1 MKVKSIVDV
10 ITNSS
15 SEVFIAKTED
25 VKACFL
31 ELLGDDILPKNHYY
45 SAETFEKILEDFN
58 ENYENRRW
66 IEEFLSES
74 GASNSHLL
82 YKFKL
87 SSDAIIALKY
97 FGHTDEEIERIET
110 GEDDTSI
117 SYDITMRWTDEDGNE
132 IDVVRHPKQIV
143 QIKLE
148 KEVFKNDLIR
158 RKIVWK
164 FDKR

>member
-45 SAETFEKILEDFN
+45 SADTFEKVLEDFN
-58 ENYENRRW
+58 ESYENRRL

-74 GASNSHLL
+74 GVSSSHLL

-97 FGHTDEEIERIET
+97 FGHTDEEIEIYTDMKDETRNKIRKSIIEKILGKTMLTYWDHSWMDKRIVE
-110 GEDDTSI
+110 
-117 SYDITMRWTDEDGNE
+117 W
-132 IDVVRHPKQIV
+132 
-143 QIKLE
+143 
-148 KEVFKNDLIR
+148 FKNNNNDYKHDIS
-158 RKIVWK
+158 
-164 FDKR
+164 

>member
-1 MKVKSIVDV
+1 MKVKSVVDV

-45 SAETFEKILEDFN
+45 SAETFENVLEDFN
-58 ENYENRRW
+58 ENYENRRL

-74 GASNSHLL
+74 GVSSSHLL

-97 FGHTDEEIERIET
+97 FGHTDEEIEIYTDMKDETRNKIRKSIIEKIL
-110 GEDDTSI
+110 GK
-117 SYDITMRWTDEDGNE
+117 TMLTYWDHSWMDKRVIEW
-132 IDVVRHPKQIV
+132 
-143 QIKLE
+143 
-148 KEVFKNDLIR
+148 FKNNNKEYKHDIS
-158 RKIVWK
+158 
-164 FDKR
+164 

>member
-1 MKVKSIVDV
+1 MKAKSIVDV

-45 SAETFEKILEDFN
+45 SAETFEKVLEDFN
-58 ENYENRRW
+58 ENYENRRL

-74 GASNSHLL
+74 GVSSSHLL

-97 FGHTDEEIERIET
+97 FGHTDEEIEIYTDMKDETRNKIRKSIIEKIL
-110 GEDDTSI
+110 GK
-117 SYDITMRWTDEDGNE
+117 TMLTYWDHSWMDKRVIEW
-132 IDVVRHPKQIV
+132 
-143 QIKLE
+143 
-148 KEVFKNDLIR
+148 FKNNNKEYKHDIS
-158 RKIVWK
+158 
-164 FDKR
+164 

>member
-31 ELLGDDILPKNHYY
+31 ELLGDEILPKNHYY
-45 SAETFEKILEDFN
+45 SAETFEKVLEDFN
-58 ENYENRRW
+58 GDYENRRL

-74 GASNSHLL
+74 GVSNSHLL

-97 FGHTDEEIERIET
+97 FGHTDEEIEIYTDMKDETRNKIRKSIIEKILGKTILTYWDHSWMDKRIVE
-110 GEDDTSI
+110 
-117 SYDITMRWTDEDGNE
+117 W
-132 IDVVRHPKQIV
+132 
-143 QIKLE
+143 
-148 KEVFKNDLIR
+148 FKNNNKEYKHDIS
-158 RKIVWK
+158 
-164 FDKR
+164 

>member
-1 MKVKSIVDV
+1 MKIKSVVDV

-31 ELLGDDILPKNHYY
+31 ELLGDEILPKNHYY
-45 SAETFEKILEDFN
+45 SAETFEKVLEDFN
-58 ENYENRRW
+58 ESYENRGL

-74 GASNSHLL
+74 GVSSSHLL

-97 FGHTDEEIERIET
+97 FGHTDEEIEIYTNMKDETRNKIRKSIIEKILGKTMLTYWDHSWMDKRIVE
-110 GEDDTSI
+110 
-117 SYDITMRWTDEDGNE
+117 W
-132 IDVVRHPKQIV
+132 
-143 QIKLE
+143 
-148 KEVFKNDLIR
+148 FKNNNKEYKHDIS
-158 RKIVWK
+158 
-164 FDKR
+164 

>member
-31 ELLGDDILPKNHYY
+31 ELLGDEILPKNHYY
-45 SAETFEKILEDFN
+45 SAETFEKVLEDFN
-58 ENYENRRW
+58 ENYENRRL

-74 GASNSHLL
+74 GVSSSHLL

-97 FGHTDEEIERIET
+97 FGHTDEEIEIYTDMKDETRNKIRKSIIEKILGKTMLTYWDHSWMDKRIVE
-110 GEDDTSI
+110 
-117 SYDITMRWTDEDGNE
+117 W
-132 IDVVRHPKQIV
+132 
-143 QIKLE
+143 
-148 KEVFKNDLIR
+148 FKNNNKEYKHDIS
-158 RKIVWK
+158 
-164 FDKR
+164 

>member
-1 MKVKSIVDV
+1 MKIKSIIDV

-31 ELLGDDILPKNHYY
+31 ELLGDEILPKNHYY
-45 SAETFEKILEDFN
+45 SAETFEKVLEDFN
-58 ENYENRRW
+58 ENYENRRL

-97 FGHTDEEIERIET
+97 FGHTDKEIETYVNMRDEKLNERRKSIIEKIL
-110 GEDDTSI
+110 GK
-117 SYDITMRWTDEDGNE
+117 TMLTYWDHSWMDKRVIEW
-132 IDVVRHPKQIV
+132 
-143 QIKLE
+143 
-148 KEVFKNDLIR
+148 FKNNNKEYKHDIS
-158 RKIVWK
+158 
-164 FDKR
+164 

>member
-45 SAETFEKILEDFN
+45 SAETFEKVLEDFN
-58 ENYENRRW
+58 ENYENRRL

-74 GASNSHLL
+74 GVSNSHLL

-97 FGHTDEEIERIET
+97 FGHTDEEIEIYTDMKDETRNKIRKSIIEKILGKTMLTYWDHSWMDKRIVE
-110 GEDDTSI
+110 
-117 SYDITMRWTDEDGNE
+117 W
-132 IDVVRHPKQIV
+132 
-143 QIKLE
+143 
-148 KEVFKNDLIR
+148 FKNNNKEYKHDIS
-158 RKIVWK
+158 
-164 FDKR
+164 

>member
-25 VKACFL
+25 VKECFL

-45 SAETFEKILEDFN
+45 SAETFEKVLEDFN
-58 ENYENRRW
+58 ENYENRRL

-74 GASNSHLL
+74 GVSSSHLL

-97 FGHTDEEIERIET
+97 FGHTDEEIEIYTDMKDETRNKIRKSMIEKIL
-110 GEDDTSI
+110 GK
-117 SYDITMRWTDEDGNE
+117 TMLTYWDHSWMDKRVIEW
-132 IDVVRHPKQIV
+132 
-143 QIKLE
+143 
-148 KEVFKNDLIR
+148 FKNNNKEYKHDIS
-158 RKIVWK
+158 
-164 FDKR
+164 

>member
-25 VKACFL
+25 VKECFL

-45 SAETFEKILEDFN
+45 SAETFEKVLEDFN
-58 ENYENRRW
+58 ENYENRRL

-74 GASNSHLL
+74 GVSSSHLL

-97 FGHTDEEIERIET
+97 FGHTDEEIEIYTDMKDETRNKIRKSIIEKIL
-110 GEDDTSI
+110 GK
-117 SYDITMRWTDEDGNE
+117 TMLTYWDHSWMDKRVIEW
-132 IDVVRHPKQIV
+132 
-143 QIKLE
+143 
-148 KEVFKNDLIR
+148 FKNNNKEYKHDIS
-158 RKIVWK
+158 
-164 FDKR
+164 

>member
-1 MKVKSIVDV
+1 MKVKSVVDV

-45 SAETFEKILEDFN
+45 SAETFEKVLEDFN
-58 ENYENRRW
+58 ENYENRRL

-74 GASNSHLL
+74 GVSSSHLL

-97 FGHTDEEIERIET
+97 FGHTDEEIEIYTDMKDETRNKIRKSIIEKIL
-110 GEDDTSI
+110 GK
-117 SYDITMRWTDEDGNE
+117 TMLTYWDHSWMDKRVIEW
-132 IDVVRHPKQIV
+132 
-143 QIKLE
+143 
-148 KEVFKNDLIR
+148 FKNNNKEYKHDIS
-158 RKIVWK
+158 
-164 FDKR
+164 

>member
-45 SAETFEKILEDFN
+45 SAETFEKVLEDFN
-58 ENYENRRW
+58 ENYENRRL

-97 FGHTDEEIERIET
+97 FGHTDEEIEIYT
-110 GEDDTSI
+110 N
-117 SYDITMRWTDEDGNE
+117 MTDETCNN
-132 IDVVRHPKQIV
+132 IRKSI
-143 QIKLE
+143 IE
-148 KEVFKNDLIR
+148 KILGKTMLTYWDHNWMDNRVIEWFKNNNKEYKHDIS
-158 RKIVWK
+158 
-164 FDKR
+164 

>member
-1 MKVKSIVDV
+1 MKIKSIVDV

-45 SAETFEKILEDFN
+45 SAETFEKVLEDFN
-58 ENYENRRW
+58 GDYENRRL
-66 IEEFLSES
+66 IEKFLSES
-74 GASNSHLL
+74 GVSSSHLL

-97 FGHTDEEIERIET
+97 FGHTDEEIEIYTDIKDETRNKIRKSIIEKIL
-110 GEDDTSI
+110 GK
-117 SYDITMRWTDEDGNE
+117 TMLTYWDHSWMDKRVIEW
-132 IDVVRHPKQIV
+132 
-143 QIKLE
+143 
-148 KEVFKNDLIR
+148 FKNNNKEYKHDIS
-158 RKIVWK
+158 
-164 FDKR
+164 

>member
-1 MKVKSIVDV
+1 MKVKSVVDV

-25 VKACFL
+25 VKECFL

-45 SAETFEKILEDFN
+45 SAETFEKVLEDFN
-58 ENYENRRW
+58 ENYENRRL

-74 GASNSHLL
+74 GVSSSHLL

-97 FGHTDEEIERIET
+97 FGHTDEEIEIYTDMKDETRNKIRKSIIEKIL
-110 GEDDTSI
+110 GK
-117 SYDITMRWTDEDGNE
+117 TMLTYWDHSWMDKRVIEW
-132 IDVVRHPKQIV
+132 
-143 QIKLE
+143 
-148 KEVFKNDLIR
+148 FKNNNKEYKHDIS
-158 RKIVWK
+158 
-164 FDKR
+164 

>member
-45 SAETFEKILEDFN
+45 SAETFEKVLEDFN
-58 ENYENRRW
+58 ESYENRRL
-66 IEEFLSES
+66 IEEFLSKS
-74 GASNSHLL
+74 GISSSHLL

-97 FGHTDEEIERIET
+97 FGHTDEEIEIYTDMKDETRNKIRKSIIEKIL
-110 GEDDTSI
+110 GK
-117 SYDITMRWTDEDGNE
+117 TMLTYWDHSWMDKRVIEW
-132 IDVVRHPKQIV
+132 
-143 QIKLE
+143 
-148 KEVFKNDLIR
+148 FKNNKKEYKHDIS
-158 RKIVWK
+158 
-164 FDKR
+164 

>member
-25 VKACFL
+25 VKTCFL

-45 SAETFEKILEDFN
+45 SAETFEKVLEDFN
-58 ENYENRRW
+58 ENYENRRL

-97 FGHTDEEIERIET
+97 FGHTDKEIETYVNMRDEKLNERRKSIIEKIL
-110 GEDDTSI
+110 GK
-117 SYDITMRWTDEDGNE
+117 TMLTYWDHSWMDKRVIEW
-132 IDVVRHPKQIV
+132 
-143 QIKLE
+143 
-148 KEVFKNDLIR
+148 FKNNNKEYKHDIS
-158 RKIVWK
+158 
-164 FDKR
+164 

>member
-1 MKVKSIVDV
+1 MQVKSIVDV

-25 VKACFL
+25 VKECFL

-45 SAETFEKILEDFN
+45 SAETFEKVLEDFN
-58 ENYENRRW
+58 ENYENRRL

-74 GASNSHLL
+74 GVSSSHLL

-97 FGHTDEEIERIET
+97 FGHTDEEIEIYTDMKDETRNKIRKSIIEKIL
-110 GEDDTSI
+110 GK
-117 SYDITMRWTDEDGNE
+117 TMLTYWDHSWMDKRVIEW
-132 IDVVRHPKQIV
+132 
-143 QIKLE
+143 
-148 KEVFKNDLIR
+148 FKNNNKEYKHDIS
-158 RKIVWK
+158 
-164 FDKR
+164 

>member
-45 SAETFEKILEDFN
+45 SAETFEKVLEDFN
-58 ENYENRRW
+58 GDYKTKRL

-97 FGHTDEEIERIET
+97 FGHTDEEIETYTNMRDEKLNERRKSIIEKIL
-110 GEDDTSI
+110 GK
-117 SYDITMRWTDEDGNE
+117 TMLTYWDHSWMDKRVIEW
-132 IDVVRHPKQIV
+132 
-143 QIKLE
+143 
-148 KEVFKNDLIR
+148 FKNNNKEYKHDIS
-158 RKIVWK
+158 
-164 FDKR
+164 

>member
-45 SAETFEKILEDFN
+45 SAETFEKVLEDFN
-58 ENYENRRW
+58 ESYENRRL

-74 GASNSHLL
+74 GVSSSHLL

-97 FGHTDEEIERIET
+97 FGHTDEEIEIYTDMKDETRNKIRKSIIEKILGKT
-110 GEDDTSI
+110 ILTYWNHSWMDKRVIE
-117 SYDITMRWTDEDGNE
+117 W
-132 IDVVRHPKQIV
+132 
-143 QIKLE
+143 
-148 KEVFKNDLIR
+148 FKNNNKEYKHDIS
-158 RKIVWK
+158 
-164 FDKR
+164 

>member
-1 MKVKSIVDV
+1 MKVKSVVDV

-45 SAETFEKILEDFN
+45 SAETFEKVLEDFN
-58 ENYENRRW
+58 ENYENRRL

-74 GASNSHLL
+74 GVSSSHLL

-97 FGHTDEEIERIET
+97 FGHTDEEIEIYTDMKDETRNKIRKSIIEKILGKTMLTYWDHNWMDKRIVE
-110 GEDDTSI
+110 
-117 SYDITMRWTDEDGNE
+117 W
-132 IDVVRHPKQIV
+132 
-143 QIKLE
+143 
-148 KEVFKNDLIR
+148 FKNNNKEYKHDIS
-158 RKIVWK
+158 
-164 FDKR
+164 

>member
-45 SAETFEKILEDFN
+45 SAETFEKVLEDFN
-58 ENYENRRW
+58 ENYENRRL

-74 GASNSHLL
+74 GVSSSHLL

-97 FGHTDEEIERIET
+97 FGHTDEEIEIYTDMKDETRNKIRKSIIEKIL
-110 GEDDTSI
+110 GK
-117 SYDITMRWTDEDGNE
+117 TMLTYWDHSWMDKRVIEW
-132 IDVVRHPKQIV
+132 
-143 QIKLE
+143 
-148 KEVFKNDLIR
+148 FKNNNKEYKHDIS
-158 RKIVWK
+158 
-164 FDKR
+164 

>member
-45 SAETFEKILEDFN
+45 SAETFEKVLEDFN
-58 ENYENRRW
+58 ENYENRRL

-74 GASNSHLL
+74 GVSSSHLL

-97 FGHTDEEIERIET
+97 FGHTDEEIEIYTDMKDETRNKIRKSIIEKILGKTMLTYWDHSWMDKRIVE
-110 GEDDTSI
+110 
-117 SYDITMRWTDEDGNE
+117 W
-132 IDVVRHPKQIV
+132 
-143 QIKLE
+143 
-148 KEVFKNDLIR
+148 FKNNNKEYKHDIS
-158 RKIVWK
+158 
-164 FDKR
+164 

>member
-15 SEVFIAKTED
+15 SEVFIARTED

-45 SAETFEKILEDFN
+45 SAETFEKVLEDFN
-58 ENYENRRW
+58 ENYENRRL

-97 FGHTDEEIERIET
+97 FGHTDKEIETYVNMRDEKLNERRKSIIEKIL
-110 GEDDTSI
+110 GK
-117 SYDITMRWTDEDGNE
+117 TMLTYWDHSWMDKRVIEW
-132 IDVVRHPKQIV
+132 
-143 QIKLE
+143 
-148 KEVFKNDLIR
+148 FKNNKKEYKHDIS
-158 RKIVWK
+158 
-164 FDKR
+164 

>member
-1 MKVKSIVDV
+1 MKVKSVVDV

-45 SAETFEKILEDFN
+45 SAETFEKVLEDFN
-58 ENYENRRW
+58 ENYENRRL

-74 GASNSHLL
+74 GVSSSHLL

-97 FGHTDEEIERIET
+97 FGHTDEEIEIYTDMKDETRNKIRKSIIEKIL
-110 GEDDTSI
+110 GK
-117 SYDITMRWTDEDGNE
+117 TMLTYWDHSWMDKGVIEW
-132 IDVVRHPKQIV
+132 
-143 QIKLE
+143 
-148 KEVFKNDLIR
+148 FKNNNKEYKHDIS
-158 RKIVWK
+158 
-164 FDKR
+164 

>member
-45 SAETFEKILEDFN
+45 SAETFEKVLEDFN
-58 ENYENRRW
+58 ESYENRRL

-74 GASNSHLL
+74 GVSSSHLL

-87 SSDAIIALKY
+87 SSDAIIVLKY
-97 FGHTDEEIERIET
+97 FGHTDEEIEIYTDMKDETRNKIRKSIIEKIL
-110 GEDDTSI
+110 GK
-117 SYDITMRWTDEDGNE
+117 TMLTYWD
-132 IDVVRHPKQIV
+132 HS
-143 QIKLE
+143 
-148 KEVFKNDLIR
+148 
-158 RKIVWK
+158 WM
-164 FDKR
+164 DKRIVEWFKKNNKAYKHDFS

>member
-31 ELLGDDILPKNHYY
+31 ELLGDEILPKNHYY
-45 SAETFEKILEDFN
+45 SAETFEKVLEDFN
-58 ENYENRRW
+58 ENYENRRL

-74 GASNSHLL
+74 GVSSSHLL

-97 FGHTDEEIERIET
+97 FGHTDEEIETYTNMRDEKLNERRKSIIEKIL
-110 GEDDTSI
+110 GK
-117 SYDITMRWTDEDGNE
+117 TMLTYWDHSWMDKR
-132 IDVVRHPKQIV
+132 VV
-143 QIKLE
+143 E
-148 KEVFKNDLIR
+148 WFKNNNKEYKHDIN
-158 RKIVWK
+158 
-164 FDKR
+164 

>member
-45 SAETFEKILEDFN
+45 SAETFEKVLEDFN
-58 ENYENRRW
+58 ENYENRRL

-74 GASNSHLL
+74 GVSNSHLL

-97 FGHTDEEIERIET
+97 FGHTDEEIEIYTDMKDETRNKIRKSIIEKILGKTMLTYWDHSWMDKRIVE
-110 GEDDTSI
+110 
-117 SYDITMRWTDEDGNE
+117 W
-132 IDVVRHPKQIV
+132 
-143 QIKLE
+143 
-148 KEVFKNDLIR
+148 FKNNNKEYKHDIN
-158 RKIVWK
+158 
-164 FDKR
+164 

>member
-45 SAETFEKILEDFN
+45 SAETFEKVLEDFN
-58 ENYENRRW
+58 ENYENRRL

-74 GASNSHLL
+74 GVSNSHLL

-97 FGHTDEEIERIET
+97 FGHTDEEIEIYTDMKDETRNKIRKSIIEKIL
-110 GEDDTSI
+110 GK
-117 SYDITMRWTDEDGNE
+117 TMLTYWDHSWMDKRVIEW
-132 IDVVRHPKQIV
+132 
-143 QIKLE
+143 
-148 KEVFKNDLIR
+148 FKNNNKEYKHDIS
-158 RKIVWK
+158 
-164 FDKR
+164 

>member
-1 MKVKSIVDV
+1 MKIKSIVDV

-31 ELLGDDILPKNHYY
+31 ELLGDEILPKNHYY
-45 SAETFEKILEDFN
+45 SAETFEKVLEDFN
-58 ENYENRRW
+58 ESYENRRL

-74 GASNSHLL
+74 GVSSSHLL

-97 FGHTDEEIERIET
+97 FGHTDEEIEIYTDMKDETRNKIRKSIIEKIL
-110 GEDDTSI
+110 GK
-117 SYDITMRWTDEDGNE
+117 TMLTYWDHSWMDKR
-132 IDVVRHPKQIV
+132 VV
-143 QIKLE
+143 E
-148 KEVFKNDLIR
+148 WFKNNNKEYKHDIS
-158 RKIVWK
+158 
-164 FDKR
+164 

>member
-25 VKACFL
+25 VKECFL

-45 SAETFEKILEDFN
+45 SAETFEKVLEDFN
-58 ENYENRRW
+58 ENYENRRL

-74 GASNSHLL
+74 GVSSSHLL

-97 FGHTDEEIERIET
+97 FGHTDEEIEIYTDMKDETRNKIRKSIIEKIL
-110 GEDDTSI
+110 GK
-117 SYDITMRWTDEDGNE
+117 TMLTYWD
-132 IDVVRHPKQIV
+132 HS
-143 QIKLE
+143 
-148 KEVFKNDLIR
+148 
-158 RKIVWK
+158 WM
-164 FDKR
+164 DKRVIEWSGLPAA

>member
-1 MKVKSIVDV
+1 MKVKSVVDV

-31 ELLGDDILPKNHYY
+31 ELLGDEILPKNHYY
-45 SAETFEKILEDFN
+45 SAETFEKVLEDFN
-58 ENYENRRW
+58 ENYENRRL

-74 GASNSHLL
+74 GVSSSHLL

-97 FGHTDEEIERIET
+97 FGHTDEEIEIYTDMKDETRNKIRKSIIEKIL
-110 GEDDTSI
+110 GK
-117 SYDITMRWTDEDGNE
+117 TMLTYWDHSWMDKR
-132 IDVVRHPKQIV
+132 VV
-143 QIKLE
+143 E
-148 KEVFKNDLIR
+148 WFKNNNKEYKHDIS
-158 RKIVWK
+158 
-164 FDKR
+164 

>member
-45 SAETFEKILEDFN
+45 SAETFEKVLEDFN
-58 ENYENRRW
+58 ESYENRRL

-74 GASNSHLL
+74 GVSSSHLL

-87 SSDAIIALKY
+87 SSDSIIALKY
-97 FGHTDEEIERIET
+97 FRHTDEEIEIYTDMKDETRNKIRKSIIEKILGKTMLTYWDHSWMDKRIVE
-110 GEDDTSI
+110 
-117 SYDITMRWTDEDGNE
+117 W
-132 IDVVRHPKQIV
+132 
-143 QIKLE
+143 
-148 KEVFKNDLIR
+148 FKNNN
-158 RKIVWK
+158 KEY
-164 FDKR
+164 KRDIS

>member
-45 SAETFEKILEDFN
+45 SAETFEKVLEDFN
-58 ENYENRRW
+58 ENYENRRL

-74 GASNSHLL
+74 GVSSSHLL

-87 SSDAIIALKY
+87 SPDAIIALKY
-97 FGHTDEEIERIET
+97 FGHTDEEIKIYTDMKDETRNKIRKSIIEKIL
-110 GEDDTSI
+110 GK
-117 SYDITMRWTDEDGNE
+117 TMLTYWDHSWMDKRVIEW
-132 IDVVRHPKQIV
+132 
-143 QIKLE
+143 
-148 KEVFKNDLIR
+148 FKNNNKEYKHDIS
-158 RKIVWK
+158 
-164 FDKR
+164 

>member
-1 MKVKSIVDV
+1 MKVKSVVDI

-45 SAETFEKILEDFN
+45 SAETFEKVLKDFN
-58 ENYENRRW
+58 ENYENKRL

-74 GASNSHLL
+74 GVSSSHLL

-97 FGHTDEEIERIET
+97 FGHTDEEIEIYTDMKDETRNKIRKSIIEKILGKTMLTYWDHSWMDKRIVE
-110 GEDDTSI
+110 
-117 SYDITMRWTDEDGNE
+117 W
-132 IDVVRHPKQIV
+132 
-143 QIKLE
+143 
-148 KEVFKNDLIR
+148 FKNNNKEYKHDIS
-158 RKIVWK
+158 
-164 FDKR
+164 

>member
-1 MKVKSIVDV
+1 MKVKSVVDV

-45 SAETFEKILEDFN
+45 SAETFEKVLEDFN
-58 ENYENRRW
+58 ENYENRRL

-74 GASNSHLL
+74 GVSSSHLL

-97 FGHTDEEIERIET
+97 FGHTDEEIEIYTDMKDETCNKIRKSIIEKIL
-110 GEDDTSI
+110 GK
-117 SYDITMRWTDEDGNE
+117 TMLTYWDHSWMDKRVIEW
-132 IDVVRHPKQIV
+132 
-143 QIKLE
+143 
-148 KEVFKNDLIR
+148 FKNNNKEYKHDIS
-158 RKIVWK
+158 
-164 FDKR
+164 